1 MQNMK
6 KISFI
11 SIVVSVIFFLSIFSV
26 AGGGIFDFEDGAQGW
41 TTTGLWHWVTP
52 SNSAYPNAHSGVGS
66 FWYGDEST
74 RTYDVGYNDGMLISP
89 PLANPSILIFW
100 TWWDIEGA
108 EPSSYDLMQVIADD
122 GSKYLFLQLNPK
134 EDPEHAPDYDPDE
147 DYDWYSSGGYKV
159 PGVWVKHTVDL
170 RHYPGL
176 DRVVFYFDSGDSQYN
191 DYYGWYIDD
200 VTIYESV
207 VPVDK
212 IQKILKK
219 NQDKN

>member
-1 MQNMK
+1 MK

-11 SIVVSVIFFLSIFSV
+11 SIVVSVIFFLSVFSV
-26 AGGGIFDFEDGAQGW
+26 SAGGIFNFEDGEQGW

-52 SNSAYPNAHSGVGS
+52 SNSGYPNAHSGVGS

-74 RTYDVGYNDGMLISP
+74 GTYDVGYSEGMLISP

-134 EDPEHAPDYDPDE
+134 EDPEHAPDYDPNE
-147 DYDWYSSGGYKV
+147 DYDWYSSGGYNV

-170 RHYPGL
+170 RYYPGL
-176 DRVVFYFDSGDSQYN
+176 DRVVFYFDSGDSQFN

>member
-26 AGGGIFDFEDGAQGW
+26 AGGGIFNFEDGAQGW

-52 SNSAYPNAHSGVGS
+52 SNSDYPNAHSGVGS

-74 RTYDVGYNDGMLISP
+74 GDYDVGENSGMLISP
-89 PLANPSILIFW
+89 PLANPSILTFW
-100 TWWDIEGA
+100 TWWEIEA
-108 EPSSYDLMQVIADD
+108 LNPSTFDLMQITSDD
-122 GSKYLFLQLNPK
+122 GTKYLFLQLNPK
-134 EDPEHAPDYDPDE
+134 DDTYDSSGD
-147 DYDWYSSGGYKV
+147 YSSGGYNV
-159 PGVWVKHTVDL
+159 PGVWVKHTVNL
-170 RHYPGL
+170 RNYPGVS
-176 DRVVFYFDSGDSQYN
+176 RVIFYFDSGDDEYN
-191 DYYGWYIDD
+191 KYQGWYIDD

-219 NQDKN
+219 NQDKK